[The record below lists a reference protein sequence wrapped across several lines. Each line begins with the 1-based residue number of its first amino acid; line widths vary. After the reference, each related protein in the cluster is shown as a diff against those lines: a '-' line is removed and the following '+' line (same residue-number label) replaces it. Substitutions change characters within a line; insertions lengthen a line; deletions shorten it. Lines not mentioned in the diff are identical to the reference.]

1 MLFQW
6 IGFVAVL
13 FIGFALFIG
22 GVLNL
27 LGSGDRTGSEYKVSN
42 IIQSLVG
49 IVIFVC
55 AIYFK
60 YIN

>member
-13 FIGFALFIG
+13 FVGFALFIG

-27 LGSGDRTGSEYKVSN
+27 LGAGDRTGSEYKVSN

-49 IVIFVC
+49 VLIFAF